1 MKEFDQEFVNT
12 FKARFNAMNSKEQM
26 EALVDLLTTMEFL
39 AISTKGIIRDKQGER
54 IIQENIQLIVGSSIF
69 DNLLQLSCDC
79 HNVTVLL
86 RGDLNDITVN
96 SDKLDLVRRSWK
108 NYRNVWNRIFLSNE
122 KKEKKGNV
130 VYFRSKQ

>member
-79 HNVTVLL
+79 HNITVLL
-86 RGDLNDITVN
+86 RGDLNDITVDN
-96 SDKLDLVRRSWK
+96 DKLGSVRRSWK
-108 NYRNVWNRIFLSNE
+108 NYRNIWNRIFLSNE

-130 VYFRSKQ
+130 VYFRGKR

>member
-130 VYFRSKQ
+130 VYFRRKK

>member
-86 RGDLNDITVN
+86 RGDLNDITVDN
-96 SDKLDLVRRSWK
+96 DKLGSVRRSWK

>member
-1 MKEFDQEFVNT
+1 MKEFDQEFINT
-12 FKARFNAMNSKEQM
+12 FKTRFNSLNSKEQM

-39 AISTKGIIRDKQGER
+39 AISTKGLIRDKQGER

-86 RGDLNDITVN
+86 RGDLNDITVDN
-96 SDKLDLVRRSWK
+96 DKLGLVRRSWK

-130 VYFRSKQ
+130 VYFRGKR